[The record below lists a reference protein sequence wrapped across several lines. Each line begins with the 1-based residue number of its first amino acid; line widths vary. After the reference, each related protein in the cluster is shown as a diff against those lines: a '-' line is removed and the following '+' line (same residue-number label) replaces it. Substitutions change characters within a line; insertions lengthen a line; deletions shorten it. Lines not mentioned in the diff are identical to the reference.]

1 MTFAI
6 QRYLVSSSLLFGA
19 IGTVHGVLL
28 MKTRNRKIYEKE
40 KEHYIIRTVA
50 GGALYGLLLGPW
62 APIIGPVWLAK
73 KWPSSSCTYLHE
85 KL

>member
-19 IGTVHGVLL
+19 IGTGHGVLL
-28 MKTRNRKIYEKE
+28 MKIHNRKIYEKE
-40 KEHYIIRTVA
+40 GEHYIIRTVV

-62 APIIGPVWLAK
+62 APIIGPIWLAK
-73 KWPSSSCTYLHE
+73 KWPGSICTHVN
-85 KL
+85 